1 MSDMLPLSGTVVLD
15 LSRMLP
21 GAVLART
28 LIDLGARLIKI
39 EEPQTGDPMR
49 LAPPFA
55 DGTGAGFQAFYR
67 GAESVVLDLKS
78 PAGAE
83 ALRSLVARADVLV
96 ESFRPGTMG
105 RWGLSAEG
113 LQTLNPALTI
123 CSLSGFGAEG
133 GVGHD
138 LNLQAF
144 SGLLASLPGE
154 GIPGIQI
161 ADVTTGIL
169 ASSSI
174 LAALLLRTRT
184 GRGSRLDQPLASA
197 PLPFLTWAWAN
208 ASAGGT
214 GVLEHILAGES
225 PSYQVYRCA
234 DGERIALGAIEPK
247 FWKALVELLE
257 VPEVAS
263 SGMKTGARG
272 TEAIG
277 ILAERFA
284 RHPRDHWLSLAT
296 QRDLPLSAVND
307 LASAREEPYY
317 RGRTERMTL
326 EGGGQLEAP
335 GPYLEGWPRPLLSP
349 APALGAH
356 TEAVFREFGLDS
368 QTNPK
373 PY

>member
-1 MSDMLPLSGTVVLD
+1 MTGMLPLSGTVVLD

-39 EEPQTGDPMR
+39 EEPGSGDPMR

-67 GAESVVLDLKS
+67 GAESVVLDLKT
-78 PAGAE
+78 PEGAE
-83 ALRSLVARADVLV
+83 ALRGLAAHADVLI
-96 ESFRPGTMG
+96 ESFRPGTLA
-105 RWGLSAEG
+105 RWGLAPEA
-113 LQTLNPALTI
+113 LQALNPALTI
-123 CSLSGFGAEG
+123 CSLSGFGQDG

-144 SGLLASLPGE
+144 SGLLATLPGD

-174 LAALLLRTRT
+174 LAALLLRART

-247 FWKALVELLE
+247 FWRDLVALLE
-257 VPEVAS
+257 LPDLAEAGLS
-263 SGMKTGARG
+263 TGKRG
-272 TEAIG
+272 AAAIRQV
-277 ILAERFA
+277 AERFA
-284 RHPRDHWLSLAT
+284 QQPRAHWLKLAAE
-296 QRDLPLSAVND
+296 RGLPLSAVND
-307 LASAREEPYY
+307 LSAARQEAYY
-317 RGRTERMTL
+317 RARMEATPL
-326 EGGGQLEAP
+326 AGGGHLETP
-335 GPYLEGWPRPLLSP
+335 GPYLEGWPKPMLPP
-349 APALGAH
+349 APPLGAH
-356 TEAVFREFGLDS
+356 TEAVLKEFGPAS
-368 QTNPK
+368 RANPE
-373 PY
+373 PR

>member
-67 GAESVVLDLKS
+67 GAESIVLDLKS
-78 PAGAE
+78 PGGAE
-83 ALRSLVARADVLV
+83 TLRSLTARADVLV

-105 RWGLSAEG
+105 RWGLAAEA

-144 SGLLASLPGE
+144 SGLLAALPGE

-161 ADVTTGIL
+161 ADVSTGIL

-174 LAALLLRTRT
+174 LAALLLRART

-208 ASAGGT
+208 ASVGGT

-247 FWKALVELLE
+247 FWHTLVELLE
-257 VPEVAS
+257 VPELAS
-263 SGMKTGARG
+263 AGMKTGARG
-272 TEAIG
+272 AEAIRL
-277 ILAERFA
+277 LAERFA
-284 RHPRDHWLSLAT
+284 RHPRAHWLALAA

-307 LASAREEPYY
+307 LASARQEAYY
-317 RGRTERMTL
+317 QARTERTPL
-326 EGGGQLEAP
+326 ADGAQLEAP

-349 APALGAH
+349 APVLGAH
-356 TEAVFREFGLDS
+356 TEAVLREFGLS
-368 QTNPK
+368 PQTNPETT
-373 PY
+373 

>member
-1 MSDMLPLSGTVVLD
+1 MTDMRPLSGTVVLD

-39 EEPQTGDPMR
+39 EEPGSGDPMR

-67 GAESVVLDLKS
+67 GAESVVLDLKA

-83 ALRSLVARADVLV
+83 ALRSLAARADVLI
-96 ESFRPGTMG
+96 ESFRPGTMA
-105 RWGLSAEG
+105 RWGLAPEA
-113 LQTLNPALTI
+113 LQALNPALTI
-123 CSLSGFGAEG
+123 CALSGFGPEG

-144 SGLLASLPGE
+144 SGLLSTLPGD

-174 LAALLLRTRT
+174 LAALLLRART
-184 GRGSRLDQPLASA
+184 GRGTRLDQPLASA
-197 PLPFLTWAWAN
+197 PLPFLTWAWAD
-208 ASAGGT
+208 ASAKGK

-247 FWKALVELLE
+247 FWRELVTLLE
-257 VPEVAS
+257 LPELADAGLS
-263 SGMKTGARG
+263 TGKHGA
-272 TEAIG
+272 EAIRL
-277 ILAERFA
+277 LAERFS
-284 RHPRDHWLSLAT
+284 RHPRPHWLALAAE
-296 QRDLPLSAVND
+296 RDLPISAVND
-307 LASAREEPYY
+307 LEAARREPYY
-317 RGRTERMTL
+317 QARMERTPLANGGDL
-326 EGGGQLEAP
+326 ETP
-335 GPYLEGWPRPLLSP
+335 GPYLEGWPRQLHPP
-349 APALGAH
+349 APPLGAH
-356 TEAVFREFGLDS
+356 TEAVLREFGLEPRATPES
-368 QTNPK
+368 L
-373 PY
+373 